1 VEKPVPIYSK
11 KYLKLQRKRAAAL
24 AAKAAAAGVSVNEPL
39 RKGPAMPASAEAL
52 AEYSAARKAME
63 APGEPNLKR
72 ARLNRAEQQLGVE
85 MIKSA
90 QSRGPSRDPRLN
102 LRF

>member
-1 VEKPVPIYSK
+1 MYSK
-11 KYLKLQRKRAAAL
+11 KWLKLKRKEAAAL
-24 AAKAAAAGVSVNEPL
+24 AQKMAAVRVSVNEPL
-39 RKGPAMPASAEAL
+39 RKTAIPASAEAAL